1 MEARARIPVSPPHPN
16 PTASYWH
23 TPLSPLANHLS
34 AKTLPETIDTVIIGS
49 GISGAMVAW
58 NLLSAHPS
66 QSTLML
72 EARTACGGA
81 SGRNGGHTKA
91 ASYRTYATHASELGK
106 AEALRIAR
114 LEHAN
119 ILATHAFAKEQG
131 IDCENALCETV
142 DIIYDPATFKQ
153 AVVAV
158 KMIEADV
165 RPEEREEGGVG
176 AYKIWSKEEAME
188 KFYVAGENESEAVK
202 GKEEVVG
209 ALSYL
214 AGRLSAYKF
223 VTGVLGLCVE
233 KGMGLFTHTPASDIK
248 PVPDAKDGFTWEI
261 RTARGAVRAK
271 NVVVTTNGYTANLLP
286 EMQGRIVPL
295 RGQITAQRPG
305 PKARLP
311 TLLPTTYSFIY
322 RNGYEYMIPR
332 PVPTTPEGQH
342 IVIGGGL
349 GRLPND
355 GASEFGTCDDSI
367 LNPETSRYLKETAKG
382 FFGERN
388 WGEQGEGGKE
398 RIVQEWTG
406 IMGATTDGVPF
417 VGEMP
422 GKKGLWLSAG
432 FNGHG
437 MVLCFKS
444 ADALTH
450 LLSGG
455 APDEIDWFPKS
466 FLLTEKRIRESVFEG
481 RRDMKL

>member
-1 MEARARIPVSPPHPN
+1 MDARARIPVSLPHPN
-16 PTASYWH
+16 PTPSYWH
-23 TPLSPLANHLS
+23 NPPSPLANHLS
-34 AKTLPETIDTVIIGS
+34 GALPSTTDTLIIGS

-58 NLLSAHPS
+58 NLLSAPS
-66 QSTLML
+66 PPSITML

-119 ILATHAFAKEQG
+119 ILATHVFAKEHG
-131 IDCENALCETV
+131 IECENALCETV
-142 DIIYDPATFKQ
+142 DIVYDRATFEQ
-153 AVVAV
+153 GVAAV

-165 RPEEREEGGVG
+165 TPEEREDGGVG
-176 AYKIWSKEEAME
+176 AYKIWGKEVAME
-188 KFYVAGENESEAVK
+188 KFWVAGTNESPAVT

-209 ALSYL
+209 AISYL

-223 VTGVLGLCVE
+223 VVGVLGLCVK
-233 KGMGLFTHTPASDIK
+233 KGMGLFTHTPALEIK
-248 PVPDAKDGFTWEI
+248 PVHNAKDEYRWEI
-261 RTARGAVRAK
+261 RTVRGTVRAK

-311 TLLPTTYSFIY
+311 KLLPTTYSFIY
-322 RNGYEYMIPR
+322 RDGYEYMIPR
-332 PVPTTPEGQH
+332 PVPGSREGQH

-349 GRLPND
+349 GRLPNE
-355 GASEFGTCDDSI
+355 GASEFGTCDDSV
-367 LNPETSRYLKETAKG
+367 LNPETSRYLKETCKG
-382 FFGERN
+382 YFGEKN
-388 WGEQGEGGKE
+388 WGEEGGSEKE

-422 GKKGLWLSAG
+422 GKKGMWVSAG

-437 MVLCFKS
+437 MVLCLKS
-444 ADALTH
+444 AEALTH
-450 LLSGG
+450 LISGG
-455 APDEIDWFPKS
+455 TLAAIDWFPKS
-466 FLLTEKRIRESVFEG
+466 FLLTEKRIKESVFEG